1 MANTLHNK
9 IYLGRRSVFASRGWQ
24 AVFAVGAL
32 AGMAL
37 AFVAARSMRRGGP
50 ALRSNDASGYHVG
63 RTSLYESGNER
74 QRPAHH

>member
-9 IYLGRRSVFASRGWQ
+9 IYLGRRPVFASRGWQ

-37 AFVAARSMRRGGP
+37 AFIAARARRQAP
-50 ALRSNDASGYHVG
+50 ALPPEAPGGYHVG
-63 RTSLYESGNER
+63 RTSLQESGNEL
-74 QRPAHH
+74 QRPAHY